1 MGILNSVALGK
12 SRNSA
17 GNITFYNRIGVG
29 CFRQKA
35 GVSPNYKPSVAQQMQ
50 QKVFKFIKANID
62 ASGVMA
68 LLKLT
73 YDAKPKAGKSQTM
86 YNMFYKS
93 FTPHIVMQK
102 PAIYALSED
111 DMINPAIFL
120 GTPASHNDIFSNGVL
135 GALPVVSASVDGV
148 VVDAVV
154 LDSLISKANSML
166 SAGDTPFTINDC
178 FISLFGASKGAD
190 GGYEVVFPTKA
201 APSLSD
207 GAYKFDVSSISA
219 SVSPSA
225 AAYFVLTLAKSSG
238 SAVDMTKRMFS
249 ADSVELAPSKAKK
262 VTSTFTSGGGGGNSP
277 EGYFPLADLTSAGLS
292 VDALSGVMFHTN
304 DNRDITAAVVEAKDS
319 TSAKLKMTYNGNCQN
334 VTAST
339 GAWTFTSADG
349 SIVLNFT
356 NSLSWDDII

>member
-35 GVSPNYKPSVAQQMQ
+35 GVSPNYKPTTAQQMQ
-50 QKVFKFIKANID
+50 QKVFKFIKANLD

-93 FTPHIVMQK
+93 FTPHVVMQK
-102 PAIYALSED
+102 PAIYDLTED
-111 DMINPAIFL
+111 DMVNPAIFL
-120 GTPASHNDIFSNGVL
+120 GAPASHNDIFSNGVL

-148 VVDAVV
+148 KVDAVV
-154 LDSLISKANSML
+154 LDSLINKANSML
-166 SAGDTPFTINDC
+166 SAGDVPFTINDC
-178 FISLFGASKGAD
+178 FVSIFGASKGAD
-190 GGYEVVFPTKA
+190 GGYEVVFPTKV
-201 APSLSD
+201 APTPGD
-207 GAYKFDVSSISA
+207 GIYTFDVSSISA
-219 SVSPSA
+219 SMSPSA
-225 AAYFVLTLAKSSG
+225 AAFFVLTLAKSSG
-238 SAVDMTKRMFS
+238 SAIDMTKRMFS
-249 ADSVELAPSKAKK
+249 ADSVELAPSKVKK
-262 VTSTFTSGGGGGNSP
+262 VTSTFSAGGGGGANP
-277 EGYFPLADLTSAGLS
+277 EGYFPIADLTSAGLS
-292 VDALSGVMFHTN
+292 VDALNGVTFHTN
-304 DNRDITAAVVEAKDS
+304 DNRDITAAVVEAKDG

-334 VTAST
+334 VSVSPD
-339 GAWTFTSADG
+339 AWTFTAADG
-349 SIVLNFT
+349 SVVLNFT

>member
-35 GVSPNYKPSVAQQMQ
+35 GVSPNYKPTTAQQMQ
-50 QKVFKFIKANID
+50 QKVFKFIKANLD

-102 PAIYALSED
+102 PAIYELAED
-111 DMINPAIFL
+111 NLVNPAIFL
-120 GTPASHNDIFSNGVL
+120 GAPASHNDIFSNGVL
-135 GALPVVSASVDGV
+135 GALPVVSSSVDGV

-166 SAGDTPFTINDC
+166 SAGDIPFTINDC
-178 FISLFGASKGAD
+178 FMSIFGASKSAD
-190 GGYEVVFPTKA
+190 GGYEIVFPTKVT
-201 APSLSD
+201 PTQGD
-207 GAYKFDVSSISA
+207 DTYKFDVSSISG

-225 AAYFVLTLAKSSG
+225 AAFIVLTLAKSSG
-238 SAVDMTKRMFS
+238 KAIDTTKRMFS
-249 ADSVELAPSKAKK
+249 TDSVELAPSKTKR
-262 VTSTFTSGGGGGNSP
+262 VTSTFTGGGGGGANP
-277 EGYFPLADLTSAGLS
+277 EGYFPIADLTSAGLS
-292 VDALSGVMFHTN
+292 VEALSGVTFRTN
-304 DNRDITAAVVEAKDS
+304 DMQDITAAVVETKDG
-319 TSAKLKMTYNGNCQN
+319 TSAKVKMTYNGNCQN
-334 VTAST
+334 VTLSSGAS
-339 GAWTFTSADG
+339 TFTSADG
-349 SIVLNFT
+349 LIVLNFS

>member
-35 GVSPNYKPSVAQQMQ
+35 GVSPNYKPTVAQQMQ
-50 QKVFKFIKANID
+50 QRVFKFVKANID

-93 FTPHIVMQK
+93 FMPHVVMQK
-102 PAIYALSED
+102 PAIYELAED
-111 DMINPAIFL
+111 NLVNPAIFL
-120 GTPASHNDIFSNGVL
+120 GTPANHSDIFSNGVL
-135 GALPVVSASVDGV
+135 GALPVVSCSVDGV

-166 SAGDTPFTINDC
+166 SAGDIPFTTKDC
-178 FISLFGASKGAD
+178 FVSIFGANKSAD
-190 GGYEVVFPTKA
+190 GGYEIVFPTKVT
-201 APSLSD
+201 PTQGD
-207 GAYKFDVSSISA
+207 GTYKFDVSSISG

-225 AAYFVLTLAKSSG
+225 AAFLVLTLAKSSG
-238 SAVDMTKRMFS
+238 SGIDMTKRMFS
-249 ADSVELAPSKAKK
+249 TDSVELAPSKAKK
-262 VTSTFTSGGGGGNSP
+262 VTSTFTGGGGGGNAP
-277 EGYFPLADLTSAGLS
+277 EGYFPLSDLTSAGLS
-292 VDALSGVMFHTN
+292 VEALSGVTFHTN
-304 DNRDITAAVVEAKDS
+304 DNRDITAAVVETKDG
-319 TSAKLKMTYNGNCQN
+319 TSAKLKMTYDGNCQA
-334 VTAST
+334 VEVAP

-349 SIVLNFT
+349 AVVLNFT
-356 NSLSWDDII
+356 NSLSWDDVI

>member
-35 GVSPNYKPSVAQQMQ
+35 GVSPNYKPTVAQQMQ
-50 QKVFKFIKANID
+50 QRVFKFIKANID
-62 ASGVMA
+62 NSGVMA

-93 FTPHIVMQK
+93 FTPHIVAQK
-102 PAIYALSED
+102 PAIYALTED
-111 DMINPAIFL
+111 NMVDPAIFL

-135 GALPVVSASVDGV
+135 GALPVQSASADGV

-166 SAGDTPFTINDC
+166 SAGDTPFSINDC
-178 FISLFGASKGAD
+178 HISLFGASKSAD
-190 GGYEVVFPTKA
+190 GGYEVVFPTKI
-201 APSLSD
+201 APTSSN
-207 GAYKFDVSSISA
+207 GTYKFDVSSISG

-238 SAVDMTKRMFS
+238 KTIDTTKRMFS
-249 ADSVELAPSKAKK
+249 TDSVELAPSKAKK
-262 VTSTFTSGGGGGNSP
+262 MTSTFTGGGGGGNSP
-277 EGYFPLADLTSAGLS
+277 EGYFPIADLTSAGLS
-292 VDALSGVMFHTN
+292 VQALSGVTFRTN
-304 DNRDITAAVVEAKDS
+304 DIQDVTAAVVEAKDG
-319 TSAKLKMTYNGNCQN
+319 TSAKLKMTYDGNCQS
-334 VTAST
+334 VTTSSGAS
-339 GAWTFTSADG
+339 TFTSADG
-349 SIVLNFT
+349 SIILNFT
-356 NSLSWDDII
+356 NSLSWNDII

>member
-120 GTPASHNDIFSNGVL
+120 GAPAAHNDIFSNGVL
-135 GALPVVSASVDGV
+135 GALPVVSSSVDGV

-166 SAGDTPFTINDC
+166 SAGDVPFSISDC
-178 FISLFGASKGAD
+178 FISLFGASKAAD
-190 GGYEVVFPTKA
+190 GGYEVVFPTKV
-201 APSLSD
+201 APTPGD
-207 GAYKFDVSSISA
+207 GTYTFNVSSISGSVA
-219 SVSPSA
+219 SSA
-225 AAYFVLTLAKSSG
+225 ACYIVLTLAKSSG
-238 SAVDMTKRMFS
+238 AKIDMTKRMFS
-249 ADSVELAPSKAKK
+249 TDSVELAPSQVKK
-262 VTSTFTSGGGGGNSP
+262 VTSTFSGAGGGGANP
-277 EGYFPLADLTSAGLS
+277 EGYFPIADLTSAGLS
-292 VDALSGVMFHTN
+292 VDALSGVTFHTN
-304 DNRDITAAVVEAKDS
+304 SMDNVISAVVIAKDG
-319 TSAKLKMTYNGNCQN
+319 TSATMKLTVDGNTQS
-334 VTAST
+334 VTTSS
-339 GAWTFTSADG
+339 GAATFTSVDG

-356 NSLSWDDII
+356 NSLGWQDVI

>member
-35 GVSPNYKPSVAQQMQ
+35 GVSPNYKPTTAQQMQ
-50 QKVFKFIKANID
+50 QKVFKFIKANLD

-102 PAIYALSED
+102 PAIYALADD
-111 DMINPAIFL
+111 DMVNPAIFL
-120 GTPASHNDIFSNGVL
+120 GSPASHNDIFSNGVL

-154 LDSLISKANSML
+154 LDSLIDKANALL
-166 SAGDTPFTINDC
+166 SASDTPFTINDC
-178 FISLFGASKGAD
+178 FASIFGASKGAD
-190 GGYEVVFPTKA
+190 GGYEVVFPTKVT
-201 APSLSD
+201 PSLSD

-225 AAYFVLTLAKSSG
+225 AAFFVLTLAKSSG
-238 SAVDMTKRMFS
+238 SALDMTKRMFS

-262 VTSTFTSGGGGGNSP
+262 VTSTFSAGGGGGNSP

-292 VDALSGVMFHTN
+292 VDALSGVTFHTN
-304 DNRDITAAVVEAKDS
+304 DRGDITAAVVETKDG
-319 TSAKLKMTYNGNCQN
+319 TSAKLKLTYDGNCQN
-334 VTAST
+334 VAVSP

-349 SIVLNFT
+349 SVILNFT

>member
-35 GVSPNYKPSVAQQMQ
+35 GVSPNYKPTVAQQMQ

-102 PAIYALSED
+102 PAIYELTED
-111 DMINPAIFL
+111 NLVNPAIFL
-120 GTPASHNDIFSNGVL
+120 GAPAAHNDIFSNGVL
-135 GALPVVSASVDGV
+135 GALPVVSSSVDGV

-154 LDSLISKANSML
+154 LNSLIDKANAL
-166 SAGDTPFTINDC
+166 ISANDIPFTINDC
-178 FISLFGASKGAD
+178 FISLFGASNSAEN
-190 GGYEVVFPTKA
+190 GYEVVFPTKVI
-201 APSLSD
+201 PTQGD
-207 GAYKFDVSSISA
+207 GNYTFNVSSISG
-219 SVSPSA
+219 SVSSSA
-225 AAYFVLTLAKSSG
+225 ASYIVLTLAKSSG
-238 SAVDMTKRMFS
+238 SAIDMTKRMFS
-249 ADSVELAPSKAKK
+249 TDSVELTPSQTKR
-262 VTSTFTSGGGGGNSP
+262 VTSTFSNAGGGGANP
-277 EGYFPLADLTSAGLS
+277 EGYFPLSDLTAAGLS
-292 VDALSGVMFHTN
+292 VSALSGVTFHTN
-304 DNRDITAAVVEAKDS
+304 DMDNVQSAVVAAKDG
-319 TSAKLKMTYNGNCQN
+319 TSATMKLTVDGNTQA
-334 VTAST
+334 VETTS
-339 GAWTFTSADG
+339 GACTFTSADG
-349 SIVLNFT
+349 SIVLSFT
-356 NSLSWDDII
+356 NSLNWQDVI

>member
-102 PAIYALSED
+102 PAIYALADD
-111 DMINPAIFL
+111 DMVNPAIFL
-120 GTPASHNDIFSNGVL
+120 GSPASHNDIFSNGVL

-154 LDSLISKANSML
+154 LDSLINKANAML
-166 SAGDTPFTINDC
+166 SAGDVPFSISDC
-178 FISLFGASKGAD
+178 FVSIFGASKGAD
-190 GGYEVVFPTKA
+190 GGYEVVFPTKVT
-201 APSLSD
+201 PTLGD

-225 AAYFVLTLAKSSG
+225 AAFFVLTLAKSSG
-238 SAVDMTKRMFS
+238 SAIDMTKRMFS
-249 ADSVELAPSKAKK
+249 ADSVELAPSQVKK
-262 VTSTFTSGGGGGNSP
+262 VTSAFTGAGGGGANP
-277 EGYFPLADLTSAGLS
+277 EGYFPIADLTSAGLS
-292 VDALSGVMFHTN
+292 VDALSGVTFHVSGM
-304 DNRDITAAVVEAKDS
+304 DNVISAVVTAKDG
-319 TSAKLKMTYNGNCQN
+319 TSATLKLTVDGNTQS
-334 VTAST
+334 VTTSS
-339 GAWTFTSADG
+339 GACTCTSADG
-349 SIVLNFT
+349 SVVLNFT
-356 NSLSWDDII
+356 NSLGWQDVI